1 MNVQQYYRI
10 RKHGAKVGDNAEKCT
25 ADWKESVQQ
34 RKERKIARRK
44 CQHDK
49 QLAAD
54 DQEPREHGTN
64 PAGTVANH
72 PQLRTDGPRQRN
84 AVAAA
89 TPVQIDD
96 RYGVVVHGSAVSFRV
111 RLSASDGSHGNAY
124 GTANR
129 STRWTFTWWW
139 NVFHFLPSTHTH
151 THVVLVVSKSTW

>member
-1 MNVQQYYRI
+1 
-10 RKHGAKVGDNAEKCT
+10 VGDNAEKCT
-25 ADWKESVQQ
+25 ADRKESVQQ
-34 RKERKIARRK
+34 RKERKVARCK

-54 DQEPREHGTN
+54 DQEPCEHGTN

-72 PQLRTDGPRQRN
+72 PQLRTDGTWHRN

-111 RLSASDGSHGNAY
+111 RVSASDGSHGNAY
-124 GTANR
+124 GTANS
-129 STRWTFTWWW
+129 STR
-139 NVFHFLPSTHTH
+139 
-151 THVVLVVSKSTW
+151 